1 MKEFGEVLKN
11 VSLKKYSSFG
21 MGGEAEYLVKPYDT
35 DSLVNLIKYLKENNM
50 KYYILGNGTN
60 ILFDDEDFDG
70 VIIKLDNFKDIS
82 FEDNLVTC
90 GSGANLASLVRKTI
104 EEGFTSLYF
113 AAMIPGSVGGSVVG
127 NAGCYGHEIM
137 HYLKSVEVVDQE
149 GNVKV
154 IPKEDI
160 EYGYR
165 YTSLKGKYIILNATF
180 VVSKGDVNLAKESI
194 KEKNEQRINTQP
206 LDKRNVGS
214 IFRNPEGD
222 SAGRLIDELGLKGYK
237 IGGAMVSEKHA
248 NFIINEDNATFED
261 VTSLIKFI
269 QKKVKKAYDI
279 DLVTEV
285 QIVKWDQI

>member
-1 MKEFGEVLKN
+1 MKEFGDVEKN
-11 VSLKKYSSFG
+11 VSLKNFSSFH
-21 MGGEAEYLVKPYDT
+21 MGGEAAYVVKPYDQEC
-35 DSLVNLIKYLKENNM
+35 LVNLIKYLKEE
-50 KYYILGNGTN
+50 KIKFYILGNGTN

-70 VIIKLDNFKDIS
+70 VIIKLDNFKDIT
-82 FEDNLVTC
+82 FEDNLVTA
-90 GSGANLASLVRKTI
+90 GAGANLAGLVRRCI

-137 HYLKSVEVVDQE
+137 HYLKSVDVVSMDGEV
-149 GNVKV
+149 KT

-160 EYGYR
+160 EFGYR
-165 YTSLKGKYIILNATF
+165 YTSLKGNYIILNATF
-180 VVSKGDVNLAKESI
+180 VVSKGDVNLAKEAI
-194 KEKNEQRINTQP
+194 KEKNEQRISTQP

-222 SAGRLIDELGLKGYK
+222 SAGRLIDELGLKGHR

-248 NFIINEDNATFED
+248 NFIINEDDATFED
-261 VTSLIKFI
+261 VTSLIKYI

-285 QIVKWDQI
+285 QIVKWDKL